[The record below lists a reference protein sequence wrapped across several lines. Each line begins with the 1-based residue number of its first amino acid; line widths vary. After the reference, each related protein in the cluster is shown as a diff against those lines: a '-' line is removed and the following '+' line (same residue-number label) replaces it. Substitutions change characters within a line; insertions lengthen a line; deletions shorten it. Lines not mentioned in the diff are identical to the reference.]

1 MSYNSLTGLVN
12 DKIIPMNEQALIQ
25 DAQGGSLDAF
35 NALILH
41 YQDSVFNTA
50 LRILGDEDLAS
61 DATQEAF
68 LSAFRSIS
76 SFRGGSFK
84 AWLMRTV
91 TNACYD
97 ELRRQKRRPTIPL
110 EPETDDGEEMDSPRW
125 LADPNMSPE
134 QEAEAD
140 EVEHAIQ
147 HCLNNLPVE
156 FKTVVVMAD
165 IQGMDYSEVAIA
177 IHVPLGTIK
186 SRLARARLRLRECL
200 QGFRELLP
208 ASFRLEEGSNA

>member
-1 MSYNSLTGLVN
+1 
-12 DKIIPMNEQALIQ
+12 MNEKALIQ
-25 DAQGGSLDAF
+25 DAQAGSLDAF
-35 NALILH
+35 NALVLH
-41 YQDSVFNTA
+41 YQDNVFNTA
-50 LRILGDEDLAS
+50 LRILGDEDLAA

-68 LSAFRSIS
+68 LSAFRSIT

-97 ELRRQKRRPTIPL
+97 ELRRQKRRPSVPL

-125 LADPNMSPE
+125 LA
-134 QEAEAD
+134 
-140 EVEHAIQ
+140 IQ
-147 HCLNNLPVE
+147 HCLNNLPVK

-177 IHVPLGTIK
+177 VRVPLGTIK

-200 QGFRELLP
+200 QGFSELLP
-208 ASFRLEEGSNA
+208 ATFRLEEGSST